1 MSRPLPAVVLVGRP
15 NVGKSTLFNRLTR
28 SRRAIVTPIA
38 GTTRDV
44 ITKRVE
50 WQGAEFELTDTGG
63 MFGASED
70 PLHALV
76 LDRGR
81 RAVTDADLLVFVVD
95 GREGVVP
102 GDAEIARV
110 LRESG
115 KPALLAINKT
125 DDHRARAGALDFY
138 QFGLDP
144 TFEISAE
151 HGEGIGD
158 LLDAIVA
165 RLRSGSPG
173 SRGVRSPAEDDADDQ
188 PDGDDDAEADETG
201 TTSRSRPNRSEALDP
216 DAETAIAIIGRPNA
230 GKSSLVNRLLREERM
245 IVSEMPGTT
254 RDAVDTLM
262 TWHRRKF
269 RIVDTAG
276 IRRPGR
282 VARSGQVESVSVL
295 LSRRSIEDADIVA
308 LVVDA
313 DAGATDQDATIAG
326 EADRLGRGII
336 IVANKW
342 DLMKDRG
349 PDFVK
354 EFDEKLRRQ
363 LKFLDYAPVLH
374 ISAQTGERASKLLEM
389 IDKVSASRR
398 QRVTTGDLNR
408 FVETVTAAHPPAS
421 PGHRHV
427 RIMYVAQTSVAPPT
441 FVFFTNV
448 ATSFHFSYV
457 RFLENRIRDEFGFM
471 GTPIRIQVRAR
482 RRKPGDADDEK
493 PVRRSK
499 TSTGAGDRKGRPGGV
514 KAARRVSRPRKK
526 KP

>member
-1 MSRPLPAVVLVGRP
+1 
-15 NVGKSTLFNRLTR
+15 
-28 SRRAIVTPIA
+28 
-38 GTTRDV
+38 
-44 ITKRVE
+44 
-50 WQGAEFELTDTGG
+50 

-81 RAVTDADLLVFVVD
+81 RAILDADLLVFVVD
-95 GREGVVP
+95 GREGLVS
-102 GDAEIARV
+102 GDAEIAKV
-110 LRESG
+110 LREADR
-115 KPALLAINKT
+115 PVLLAINKT
-125 DDHRARAGALDFY
+125 DDRRGRAGALEFY
-138 QFGLDP
+138 QFGFEP
-144 TFEISAE
+144 AFEISAE

-158 LLDAIVA
+158 LLDAIVE
-165 RLRSGSPG
+165 RVGRVPPG
-173 SRGVRSPAEDDADDQ
+173 EHAVGRVPPGDDAQ
-188 PDGDDDAEADETG
+188 GGPGDDAAGRVPPGGVAQGGPGDDAAGRPSHTPGELEPDAEA
-201 TTSRSRPNRSEALDP
+201 S
-216 DAETAIAIIGRPNA
+216 IAIIGRPNA

-254 RDAVDTLM
+254 RDAVDTLL

-269 RIVDTAG
+269 RIIDTAG

-295 LSRRSIEDADIVA
+295 LSRRSIEDADIVV

-313 DAGATDQDATIAG
+313 AAGATDQDATIAG
-326 EADRLGRGII
+326 EADRFGKGII
-336 IVANKW
+336 IAANKW

-354 EFDEKLRRQ
+354 EFDEAIRQQ

-374 ISAQTGERASKLLEM
+374 ISARTGERASKLLEV

-398 QRVTTGDLNR
+398 YRVKTGDLNR
-408 FVETVTAAHPPAS
+408 FVERVTAAHPPAS

-427 RIMYVAQTSVAPPT
+427 RVLYAAQTNVAPPT

-448 ATSFHFSYV
+448 ATTFHFSYT

-482 RRKPGDADDEK
+482 RRHEADAAADV
-493 PVRRSK
+493 PVPRRSK
-499 TSTGAGDRKGRPGGV
+499 TSTGAGAKKGTPGGV
-514 KAARRVSRPRKK
+514 KRTRAAAVKRPRRKK
-526 KP
+526 V

>member
-1 MSRPLPAVVLVGRP
+1 VPKPLPAVVLVGRP

-28 SRRAIVTPIA
+28 SRRAIVTPIP

-44 ITKRVE
+44 IAKRVE
-50 WQGAEFELTDTGG
+50 WQEAEFELTDTGG
-63 MFGASED
+63 MFGASQD

-81 RAVTDADLLVFVVD
+81 RAIADADLLVFVVD

-102 GDAEIARV
+102 GDSEIARV
-110 LRESG
+110 VREAD
-115 KPALLAINKT
+115 KPALIAINKT
-125 DDHRARAGALDFY
+125 DDRRGKAGAVDFH
-138 QFGLDP
+138 QLGFEP
-144 TFEISAE
+144 MFEISAE
-151 HGEGIGD
+151 HGEGVGD
-158 LLDAIVA
+158 LLDAIVERVGRSSRSSPGESA
-165 RLRSGSPG
+165 SQSRAGDGDSIDDENAVPNEEAAPRERSGP
-173 SRGVRSPAEDDADDQ
+173 
-188 PDGDDDAEADETG
+188 
-201 TTSRSRPNRSEALDP
+201 LDP
-216 DAETAIAIIGRPNA
+216 DAETSIAIIGRPNA

-308 LVVDA
+308 LIVDA
-313 DAGATDQDATIAG
+313 TAGATDQDATIAG
-326 EADRLGRGII
+326 EADRLGKGII

-354 EFDEKLRRQ
+354 EFDETLRRQ

-389 IDKVSASRR
+389 IDKVSVSRR
-398 QRVTTGDLNR
+398 QRVKTGDLNR
-408 FVETVTAAHPPAS
+408 FVETITAAHPPAS
-421 PGHRHV
+421 PDHRHV
-427 RIMYVAQTSVAPPT
+427 RIMYAAQTNVAPPT

-448 ATSFHFSYV
+448 ATSFHFSYM
-457 RFLENRIRDEFGFM
+457 RFLDNRIREEFGFM

-482 RRKPGDADDEK
+482 RGKEAAGEHEDKAR
-493 PVRRSK
+493 RRSK
-499 TSTGAGDRKGRPGGV
+499 TSTGAGAKRGAPGGL
-514 KAARRVSRPRKK
+514 KRTRTTAMRPRKK
-526 KP
+526 KR